1 MTSPIK
7 AIGEALSPAYLL
19 SQTGDKIGSF
29 LGKTFSKA
37 TPAIPDPAL
46 PPPAQ
51 LPSGNKPGK
60 KGMQSSFLS
69 GVAGGAAQQGSATG
83 KSLLGA

>member
-1 MTSPIK
+1 MVSPIK
-7 AIGEALSPAYLL
+7 ALTHAMSNPIDTA
-19 SQTGDKIGSF
+19 TSF
-29 LGKTFSKA
+29 LGNAFSKA
-37 TPAIPDPAL
+37 TPAIPDPQL

-51 LPSGNKPGK
+51 LPAGNKPGK